1 MNFRSFEAYNSTL
14 QQLKH
19 ALLASKVFFSI
30 ETATS
35 IVCLAMVEV
44 SVVASLDWS
53 LVIIPICQLMFPTS
67 SAGLFAHFAGF
78 NALVKSYPPDL
89 FSSDLFHAIFVGC
102 RPILVSFM
110 MFGSLA
116 AVFFDKFGSFFMLW
130 IHVNLHSLPKTSG
143 EHCHFATIHLRI
155 YSCS

>member
-1 MNFRSFEAYNSTL
+1 MNFRTFEAYNSTL

-30 ETATS
+30 ETVTS
-35 IVCLAMVEV
+35 IVCLATVEV

-89 FSSDLFHAIFVGC
+89 FSSDDFHEIFVGC

-116 AVFFDKFGSFFMLW
+116 PGGGGV
-130 IHVNLHSLPKTSG
+130 
-143 EHCHFATIHLRI
+143 
-155 YSCS
+155 